1 MDDETLKV
9 YGYVNIS
16 SYRAKA
22 VKALEDGEKIPSVI
36 AKDAGIK
43 INHISNVLRQ
53 LKECKVAECINE
65 DAHKN
70 RIYRLTEVGEEV
82 AKHVDNLD

>member
-1 MDDETLKV
+1 MDDEVLKV

-22 VKALEDGEKIPSVI
+22 VKALQEGEKTPSVI
-36 AKDAGIK
+36 ARDAGIK

-53 LKECKVAECINE
+53 LKDCEVAVCINE

-82 AKHVDNLD
+82 AKHVDNL

>member
-1 MDDETLKV
+1 MDDETLKM
-9 YGYVNIS
+9 YAYVNIS

-22 VKALEDGEKIPSVI
+22 VKALQGEEKTPSNI
-36 AKDAGIK
+36 ARDSGIK

-53 LKECKVAECINE
+53 LKDNE
-65 DAHKN
+65 LAVCLNEESKKN

-82 AKHVDNLD
+82 AKHIDNY